1 MTLKIFRIFE
11 LHEYSFMAVFRLVPS
26 DEFDTTDLNVFVCSD
41 DLLCREST
49 ANCTPGQEVGRYVLC
64 DTTSDPI
71 SVIDDLPEFNEL
83 PDFTIYPN
91 RVLETIASV
100 ADMSEYTADPGIN
113 KNGYYRADTVAMI
126 FNTEHLMNKVIDM
139 VTRDVR
145 LHVRATEG
153 VQVDTELINY
163 SEITDDDLRSYYF
176 RG

>member
-1 MTLKIFRIFE
+1 MTLKIFRIYE

-26 DEFDTTDLNVFVCSD
+26 DEFDTSDLNVFVCSD

-49 ANCTPGQEVGRYVLC
+49 VNCTPGQEVGRYVLC
-64 DTTSDPI
+64 GSTPSPI
-71 SVIDDLPEFNEL
+71 SVLGELPAYATV

-100 ADMSEYTADPGIN
+100 ADMSEYSTDPGTN
-113 KNGYYRADTVAMI
+113 KNAYYRADTVAMI
-126 FNTEHLMNKVIDM
+126 FNTEHLMNKTIDM

-153 VQVDTELINY
+153 VRVDAELINY